1 MGASFHPWSSTRGT
15 CIGRASIL
23 TVPFICTACVAS
35 GVCLWCG
42 RFCGAAAVAA
52 AVVAAAAVAAVV
64 AATAAAVAAAAV
76 VAAAVV
82 VAAAAA
88 VFAVAAAAA
97 VFAVAAAA
105 AVFAVAAAVSARVL
119 EKRHGRQYK
128 GLGQKLGAVTI
139 GMEVASTV
147 TLADTRPLSPTCTLQ
162 VCTGMEDPDIAC
174 SLLSMMNCF
183 RRPSVQSGEML
194 PT

>member
-1 MGASFHPWSSTRGT
+1 MGANFHPWSSTRGT

-82 VAAAAA
+82 VAAAS
-88 VFAVAAAAA
+88 
-97 VFAVAAAA
+97 
-105 AVFAVAAAVSARVL
+105 AVFAVAAAVSARVFG
-119 EKRHGRQYK
+119 EAPRSAVQRPRPEVGGGHNRHGGGIY
-128 GLGQKLGAVTI
+128 
-139 GMEVASTV
+139 S
-147 TLADTRPLSPTCTLQ
+147 D
-162 VCTGMEDPDIAC
+162 
-174 SLLSMMNCF
+174 
-183 RRPSVQSGEML
+183 SG
-194 PT
+194 